1 MPDDGSRSTAPGAPS
16 SDELP
21 LTQALLD
28 VANVHFATYVTNAPG
43 MVYQFVYLADGGRKF
58 TVVSEA
64 SRTLVGVAPEEIL
77 RAPDALFGLVHP
89 DDRASLYESGAA
101 SRDALAPWSWEGR
114 VVLASGEQKWIRAGS
129 RLTPQ
134 PDGSIVCDG
143 VMMDV
148 TALRT
153 TATRLE
159 ESEQRYRSLF
169 DHHPDAVF
177 SLDVD
182 GRLLS
187 ANPGC
192 ERICGFAPSELVGRA
207 FGPFLAPD
215 QIEHV
220 TAHFK
225 AAVAGAAQSFETV
238 IRHRSGRR
246 VDIDVVNIPIVVG
259 GQVTGVYGIVRDMS
273 DRRALEAQLRQAQ
286 KMEAVGQL
294 AGGVAHDFNNILAA
308 IVGFAELLAEDL
320 ADDERRRSDVGEIL
334 KSARLGAGLTRQ
346 LLAFSRKQVLQP
358 VPLDLNEVVGDTA
371 AMLRPL
377 LVASMHL
384 VTHSADRPV
393 CVLVD
398 RSQLEQVLLNL
409 ALNARDA
416 MPMGGTL
423 TIAVGTT
430 AAGAGAP
437 PRATLTVSD
446 TGGGME
452 PQVAARAFEPF
463 FTTKPTGEGTGLG
476 LATVHGIVE
485 QSGGSIRMETAPHRG
500 TTFHISLPLAETAA
514 AAKEPPAS
522 VAPGHRGGTV
532 LIAEDEPTVRTVA
545 HRVLERAGYRVLVA
559 RDGTEALRILN
570 EHDTPVDLLLSDVVM
585 PELGGVELAAIAT
598 HRFPALRVVLMS
610 GYADAEVGP
619 IGPGEI
625 VERFVPKPFTATSLL
640 EAVDDVSARAGAAP
654 TASRATPAYGAFR
667 SS

>member
-1 MPDDGSRSTAPGAPS
+1 MPDDGSRSTPADAPNP
-16 SDELP
+16 EQQP

-64 SRTLVGVAPEEIL
+64 SRTLVGVAPGDIL
-77 RAPDALFGLVHP
+77 RDPNALFGLVHP
-89 DDRASLYESGAA
+89 EDQASLYESGAA

-114 VVLASGEQKWIRAGS
+114 VILASGEQKWIRAGS

-153 TATRLE
+153 AATRLE

-182 GRLLS
+182 GKLLS
-187 ANPGC
+187 ANPAC
-192 ERICGFAPSELVGRA
+192 ERICGFTPSELVGRTFA
-207 FGPFLAPD
+207 PFLAED
-215 QIEHV
+215 QMEHV
-220 TAHFK
+220 ASHFR
-225 AAVAGAAQSFETV
+225 AAVAGEAQSFETV
-238 IRHRSGRR
+238 IRHRNGRR
-246 VDIDVVNIPIVVG
+246 VDIDAVNIPIVAG
-259 GQVTGVYGIVRDMS
+259 GEVTGVFGIVRDMS
-273 DRRALEAQLRQAQ
+273 ERRALEAQLRQAQ

-308 IVGFAELLAEDL
+308 IMGFAELLKEDL
-320 ADDERRRSDVGEIL
+320 ADDEPRRSDVEEIL

-358 VPLDLNEVVGDTA
+358 AALDLNEVVSATA
-371 AMLRPL
+371 TMLRPL
-377 LVASMHL
+377 LVASMQL
-384 VTHSADRPV
+384 VTHTSGQPV
-393 CVLVD
+393 RVLVD

-416 MPMGGTL
+416 MPHGGVL
-423 TIAVGTT
+423 TVAVGVSATD
-430 AAGAGAP
+430 AGIP

-446 TGGGME
+446 TGVGME
-452 PQVAARAFEPF
+452 PQVASRAFEPF

-476 LATVHGIVE
+476 LATVHGIVA
-485 QSGGSIRMETAPHRG
+485 QSGGSIRIETAPHRG
-500 TTFHISLPLAETAA
+500 TTFHISLPLAETSAGM
-514 AAKEPPAS
+514 KEPSAS
-522 VAPGHRGGTV
+522 AAPRRRGGTV
-532 LIAEDEPTVRTVA
+532 LVAEDEPTVRAVA
-545 HRVLERAGYRVLVA
+545 HRVLERAGYHVLVA
-559 RDGTEALRILN
+559 RDGAEALRILN
-570 EHDTPVDLLLSDVVM
+570 EHDSPVDLLLSDVVM
-585 PELGGVELAAIAT
+585 PELGGVELAAIAR

-610 GYADAEVGP
+610 GYADADVGP
-619 IGPGEI
+619 IGAGEM
-625 VERFVPKPFTATSLL
+625 VERFVAKPFTATSLL
-640 EAVDDVSARAGAAP
+640 EAVDEVVASVAGVEP
-654 TASRATPAYGAFR
+654 SR
-667 SS
+667 